1 MEGDKPANGKDR
13 ASLWI
18 GAAVLVGFAVLV
30 VYMFS
35 LLASSETTWNRAL
48 YIFAGVEAIAF
59 AAAGY
64 LFGREVNRQRAE
76 SAERRAS
83 QAEQT
88 AAKAALRAVEAE
100 TKGQSLRAVIQARAI
115 VQLEDSDPRVRAAEE
130 MNQLSRLAEELFPA
144 AP

>member
-18 GAAVLVGFAVLV
+18 GVAVLVGFAVLV

-100 TKGQSLRAVIQARAI
+100 TKGQSLRAVIQARAS